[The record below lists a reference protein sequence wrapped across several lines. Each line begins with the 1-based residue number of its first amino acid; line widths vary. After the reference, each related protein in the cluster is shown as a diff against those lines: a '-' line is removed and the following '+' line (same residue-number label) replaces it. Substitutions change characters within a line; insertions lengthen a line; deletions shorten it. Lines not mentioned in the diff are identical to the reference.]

1 MDYGKTLN
9 LPKTDFPMRA
19 NLPEREPE
27 ILKFW
32 DRIDIYKMVSRK
44 NAGRPKFILHDG
56 PPYANGHIHL
66 GHTLNKVLKDIVVK
80 YHTMAGY
87 DSPYVPG
94 WDTHGLPIEQ
104 QAIKAMGINRHD
116 VEPVE
121 FRRKC
126 KEYALKFVEIQKE
139 EFKRLGVRGDWE
151 NPYLTLM
158 PHFEAAQIGVFGEMA
173 KRGYIYK
180 GLKPVYWCSTCETAL
195 AEAEVEYGEKQ
206 SPSIYV
212 RFPVGDGR
220 GVLPEDNTYVVI
232 WTTTPWTLIANVAIT
247 LHPDFDYVLA
257 RFAGD
262 RYLVAGELL
271 GRFMEATGLSNPEI
285 IKEFKG
291 RELEGVVCR
300 HPFIDRRSLVIL
312 GDHVTLE
319 AGTGCVHTAP
329 GHGHE
334 DYVVGRLYDLPVLSP
349 LDGKGIFTGEAG
361 EFAGQHYNEADKGI
375 IAKMAGDGSLLAGGT
390 VRHQYPHC
398 WRCKKPVFFRA
409 TEQWFASIEGFR
421 RDALNA
427 ISKVKWIPAWGEERI
442 RNMVANRGDWCI
454 SRQRTWG
461 VPIPIFYCADCG
473 KEIINDRTISHLQ
486 GLFRQF
492 GSDVWFAREAKD
504 LVPPGLECPACGSGK
519 FTKETDI
526 MDVWFDS
533 GTSHMGVLNQPEM
546 WPALRWPADLY
557 LEGSDQHR
565 GWFNSSLSTSVA
577 ATGEAPYKAVLTH
590 GFVVDEQGR
599 KMSKSLGNVVDPLK
613 VISQMGADIL
623 RLWVSSADYR
633 GDLAVSQS
641 ILKQM
646 TESYRKI
653 RNTCRFLVGNLYDFD
668 PAAHRVDYRD
678 LLEIDRWALLR
689 LQGLV
694 GRVLSAYRDYEYHV
708 VYHAVHNFCT
718 VDMSALYLDIIK
730 DRLYTAA
737 PASRERRS
745 AQTAM
750 FEVLYSLVRLLTPVL
765 AFTTEEIW
773 RYVPKNGDMPVSVQ
787 LCDMPEVKEE
797 YLDPDLEK
805 KWDRLLSQRTVVT
818 RALEAARQAKLIGN
832 SLEALVELHV
842 SDEVHD
848 FLAPMKDELATLF
861 IVSAV
866 VINRGKPPEGSV
878 TDEDVPGLGVTV
890 RRAPGEKCER
900 CWNYHEEVGK
910 DGEHPTLCPRCA
922 GVVRAL

>member
-1 MDYGKTLN
+1 MDYGQTLN
-9 LPKTDFPMRA
+9 LPKTDFPMRG

-27 ILKFW
+27 IMKFW
-32 DRIDIYKMVSRK
+32 DEIDIYSKVSRK
-44 NAGRPKFILHDG
+44 NSGKPKFILHDG

-66 GHTLNKVLKDIVVK
+66 GHTLNKVLKDIIVK

-87 DSPYVPG
+87 DAPYVPG

-104 QAIKAMGINRHD
+104 QAIKAMGINRHAFH
-116 VEPVE
+116 PVE
-121 FRRKC
+121 FRKKC

-158 PHFEAAQIGVFGEMA
+158 SHFEATQIGVFGEMA

-195 AEAEVEYGEKQ
+195 AEAEVEYGEKH

-212 RFPVGDGR
+212 RFPVSQGK
-220 GVLPEDNTYVVI
+220 GVVPEKNTYVVI
-232 WTTTPWTLIANVAIT
+232 WTTTPWTLIANVAIC

-257 RFAGD
+257 RFGD
-262 RYLVAGELL
+262 DSYVVARELL
-271 GRFMEATGLSNPEI
+271 GQFMEAAGLTGPEI
-285 IKEFKG
+285 AKEIKG

-300 HPFIDRRSLVIL
+300 HPFMDRQSLLIL
-312 GDHVTLE
+312 GEHVTLE

-334 DYVVGRLYDLPVLSP
+334 DFIVGRQYKLPVLSP
-349 LDGKGIFTGEAG
+349 VDGKGVFSEEAG
-361 EFAGQHYNEADKGI
+361 DFAGQNYNEANKGI
-375 IAKMAGDGSLLAGGT
+375 IEKMSADGSLLSKG
-390 VRHQYPHC
+390 VIQHQYPHC

-409 TEQWFASIEGFR
+409 TEQWFASIDGFR
-421 RDALNA
+421 QAALDA
-427 ISKVKWIPAWGEERI
+427 IRKVRWIPAWGEERI
-442 RNMVANRGDWCI
+442 HNMVANRGDWCI

-473 KEIINDRTISHLQ
+473 KEIIDDRTITHLQ
-486 GLFRQF
+486 GLFREF
-492 GSDVWFAREAKD
+492 GSDVWFAREAGD
-504 LVPPGLECPACGSGK
+504 LVPPGLKCPECGSGN

-533 GTSHMGVLNQPEM
+533 GTSHLGVLNQPEI
-546 WPALRWPADLY
+546 WPDLRWPADLY

-577 ATGEAPYKAVLTH
+577 VTGEAPYRAVLTH
-590 GFVVDEQGR
+590 GFLVDEQGR

-633 GDLAVSQS
+633 SDLAASPN

-668 PAAHRVDYRD
+668 PASHSVPYGN
-678 LLEIDRWALLR
+678 LPEIDRWALMK
-689 LQGLV
+689 LQKAV
-694 GRVLSAYRDYEYHV
+694 GRVLSAYRDYEFHV
-708 VYHAVHNFCT
+708 VYHAIHNFCT

-737 PASRERRS
+737 PSSKERRA
-745 AQTAM
+745 AQTVLY
-750 FEVLYSLVRLLTPVL
+750 EVLNALVRLLAPVL
-765 AFTTEEIW
+765 AFTSEEIW
-773 RYVPKNGDMPVSVQ
+773 RYVPKNGDAPESVQ
-787 LCDMPEVKEE
+787 LCDMPEVNED
-797 YLDPDLEK
+797 YLDAELEK
-805 KWDRLLSQRTVVT
+805 KWDSLLDIRAVVT
-818 RALEAARQAKLIGN
+818 RALEVARKDRVIGN
-832 SLEALVELHV
+832 SLEAAAQLYASGEVYHLLASMKEELPTV
-842 SDEVHD
+842 
-848 FLAPMKDELATLF
+848 F
-861 IVSAV
+861 IVSGV
-866 VINRGKPPEGSV
+866 VLNQGNPPEGAV
-878 TDEDVPGLGVTV
+878 TDEGVPGFGVV
-890 RRAPGEKCER
+890 VERAPGSKCER
-900 CWNYHEEVGK
+900 CWNYHGEVGR
-910 DGEHPTLCPRCA
+910 DADHPTLCPRCA
-922 GVVRAL
+922 GVVRLL